1 MLQSSTIPTSPNDN
15 NNNDNLKS
23 MWDPITQTYKD
34 GIVPSHHTAFDIDE
48 LLGKE
53 LKNYVFIVL

>member
-1 MLQSSTIPTSPNDN
+1 
-15 NNNDNLKS
+15 

-34 GIVPSHHTAFDIDE
+34 GIVPSHHTAIDIDE

-53 LKNYVFIVL
+53 FKNFVHMICLYVFYAL